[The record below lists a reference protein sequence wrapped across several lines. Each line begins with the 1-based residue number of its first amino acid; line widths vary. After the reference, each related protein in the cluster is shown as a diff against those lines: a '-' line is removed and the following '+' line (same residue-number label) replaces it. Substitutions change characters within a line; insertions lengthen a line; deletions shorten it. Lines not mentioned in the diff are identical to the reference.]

1 MSSAFATHIH
11 SRAPNASA
19 KHMSHVLLIVDTPQ
33 TEPIAAAA
41 LAELH
46 IAPVRLSLED
56 FDPDFLLAEMFDLIV
71 IELFGENSSCIAI
84 LQRLESMAQTSGIDH
99 PPIIVVTSSESNTI
113 EQALRTAKVCF
124 LLLRPLQKEELISA
138 IRQALRSAPR

>member
-1 MSSAFATHIH
+1 
-11 SRAPNASA
+11 
-19 KHMSHVLLIVDTPQ
+19 MSHVLLIVDTPQ

-71 IELFGENSSCIAI
+71 IELFGENRSCIAI

-138 IRQALRSAPR
+138 ICQALRSAPRQDPL